1 MTIPSHHSFQTIY
14 SETDACT
21 WPYMVIKGEAGG
33 SSEAEEE
40 PPIYGEEP
48 HGDVDERRNQVAKEG
63 ARGGT
68 RRREGGRRERE
79 ERGRRR
85 GAGRG

>member
-1 MTIPSHHSFQTIY
+1 
-14 SETDACT
+14 
-21 WPYMVIKGEAGG
+21 MVIKGEAGG
-33 SSEAEEE
+33 LSDAEE
-40 PPIYGEEP
+40 YGEEP